1 MPARKKNAARK
12 CSRLGLVVV
21 VLYLLLFSFSCVACA
36 ESEDPAQRPK
46 INDESAAAA
55 LRAAP
60 PATPEDS
67 VSSRPFASKPE
78 SADGELAG
86 WGTISVVISPEG
98 ALDAGARWSAD
109 GGKTWRISGET
120 MLLAEG
126 DATLVFNNLV
136 GWKAPE
142 SIPVKISNGSGA
154 KAAAAYVQLTGS
166 IRAEIDGPKEARWN
180 INGKGEFPGGTL
192 REGIVPGDYTISFTD
207 VEGWQKPKDTN
218 VAVGSGGIAT
228 ISAAYARTGSVIV
241 MIEGP
246 EEARWTIG
254 EKLALESGALI
265 EGLAPGEYTVSFLNV
280 EQWQTPENVSLNVSP
295 GETAQVAAVYV
306 AQLGGAPQKEP
317 LKAEAQTPAKAATNT
332 GEMLL
337 PKQKEEK
344 AAASAAEEK
353 GDAEKEPSKNAPE
366 AAEAKQPPV
375 TEENA
380 GKEEE
385 TDIDTDTDNDTD
397 GEEEKEKDEVV
408 ETNNEV
414 ITRPRPSP
422 EPPVVTENPDDIIPP
437 EVIRPSALL
446 PEMTAAEREELSRV
460 IAAKRK
466 SLDLGDARYATIS
479 AFIPSPEGSLQGKT
493 LSNDVQ
499 TALIA
504 HLAPTMSKD
513 AEGNDAEPYLLKT
526 ELFEYDAGETGTTG
540 KFLVVRITF
549 TATHSDLASA
559 DPKIVS
565 RIEKGVASGRSLGDA
580 LLDELRIFKWIGEG
594 ENARCFDLVEGIRAG
609 GYSLNSFFEAKA
621 VKNSADEFFDTKAQD
636 ASYTVAFTL
645 LVFDGVT
652 NDTSRLVQ
660 PLEGAGIIVFD
671 GLKDGKFCDPII
683 LAAPRPKNAQTQGS
697 SSGCATASGGITA
710 ALLLLPGMLLLR
722 RRKK

>member
-1 MPARKKNAARK
+1 M
-12 CSRLGLVVV
+12 LGLIVV

-55 LRAAP
+55 LRAP
-60 PATPEDS
+60 PPGTPEDS
-67 VSSRPFASKPE
+67 VSSRPFASEPE
-78 SADGELAG
+78 SADREQAG

-98 ALDAGARWSAD
+98 ALNAGARWSAD

-142 SIPVKISNGSGA
+142 SIPVKISNESGA

-166 IRAEIDGPKEARWN
+166 IRAVIDGPEEARWN

-246 EEARWTIG
+246 AEARWTIG
-254 EKLALESGALI
+254 EKIGLESGTLI

-280 EQWQTPENVSLNVSP
+280 EQWQTPVSISLKVTP
-295 GETAQVAAVYV
+295 GETAQAAAVY
-306 AQLGGAPQKEP
+306 AALPGGAPKKEP

-332 GEMLL
+332 GEMLP
-337 PKQKEEK
+337 PKQEGEK

-353 GDAEKEPSKNAPE
+353 SDAEKEPSKSALE
-366 AAEAKQPPV
+366 AVEAKQPPV
-375 TEENA
+375 TEENTVKDDDA
-380 GKEEE
+380 
-385 TDIDTDTDNDTD
+385 DIDTDTGD
-397 GEEEKEKDEVV
+397 EEEKKTDEVV
-408 ETNNEV
+408 DTNDEV
-414 ITRPRPSP
+414 LTRLRPSP
-422 EPPVVTENPDDIIPP
+422 EPPTVTEDPDDLIPP
-437 EVIRPSALL
+437 EVILPSAFL
-446 PEMTAAEREELSRV
+446 PEMTEAERAEITRV
-460 IAAKRK
+460 ISANRR
-466 SLDLGDARYATIS
+466 SLDLGDARYAAIS
-479 AFIPSPEGSLQGKT
+479 AFAPFPESALRG
-493 LSNDVQ
+493 
-499 TALIA
+499 TALSDNVRDVIIA
-504 HLAPTMSKD
+504 HLAPTMNRD
-513 AEGNDAEPYLLKT
+513 AEGNDAFPLLLKT
-526 ELFEYDAGETGTTG
+526 EHFEYDAGETGTTG

-549 TATHSDLASA
+549 TMTHSDLAAA

-671 GLKDGKFCDPII
+671 GLKDGKYTDPII
-683 LAAPRPKNAQTQGS
+683 LAAPRPKNAQTQGG
-697 SSGCATASGGITA
+697 SSGCAVSSGGIAQT
-710 ALLLLPGMLLLR
+710 LLLLPGFLLLLR
-722 RRKK
+722 RRR